1 MALFWNHF
9 GRQNETMEYRRIDVR
24 PLLSY
29 IDENLDGDLTLAS
42 LAATLCVSV
51 PHLKRLLRSLVGI
64 PPHRYIVQRR
74 VAYAAALLKEGRSSI
89 REVALRAGFY
99 DQSHMTRW
107 MRRLAGVTPTVL
119 CPRSSRSRPHP

>member
-1 MALFWNHF
+1 
-9 GRQNETMEYRRIDVR
+9 MEYKRIDVR

-51 PHLKRLLRSLVGI
+51 PHLKRLLRCLVGVS
-64 PPHRYIVQRR
+64 PHRYIVERR
-74 VAYAAALLKEGRSSI
+74 VAYAASLLIDGRASI

-99 DQSHMTRW
+99 DQSHLTRW
-107 MRRLAGVTPTVL
+107 MRRLAGATPTAIRL
-119 CPRSSRSRPHP
+119 RSGRTRLQS